1 MKAAAL
7 LLVAATVLPGCSR
20 EPRSAAYFE
29 AHLEDAIRVV
39 ARCRNGD
46 HRGLECANA
55 EAAVAAADRKAR
67 MDRYQENF

>member
-1 MKAAAL
+1 MKAPL
-7 LLVAATVLPGCSR
+7 LLLAVAAVLSGCSR

-29 AHLEDAIRVV
+29 AHVEDAIRVA

-55 EAAVAAADRKAR
+55 EAALAAADRKAR
-67 MDRYQENF
+67 METYRRSF

>member
-1 MKAAAL
+1 MLLASALAVLAA
-7 LLVAATVLPGCSR
+7 CSQ
-20 EPRSAAYFE
+20 EPRSVAYFE

-46 HRGLECANA
+46 HRGRECDNA

-67 MDRYQENF
+67 MESYRQSF